1 METEPEFGAPW
12 VIAVSWL
19 AASAA
24 IPIALLTAVFGQG
37 LGAVVAGCHW
47 FGICVPVDRQ
57 PWALVNQPAINFASL
72 PSAGGY
78 WLGSTLLPL
87 LVAVALVPLLPR
99 ASSLIAELA
108 IVQAAW
114 ASATVAVAWLP
125 LVDPDDGHLIRFLT
139 LHDLPPV
146 LVWIVP
152 AVASAAGLLPTLR
165 LLELARRRRRDVGR
179 WYRTLLVAVHLG
191 VPVALWFGLVSVI
204 RGAVPIAAAI
214 AIAAPV
220 AAALILAWLRFPQ
233 PYVRPLAGLTGAGV
247 AWLTALAVTSAAIVW
262 MCGHPTAGGK
272 RVGLLWGEAFSLNN
286 MRPWIEPVM
295 VADVLSDLDH
305 D

>member
-24 IPIALLTAVFGQG
+24 FPIALLIAVFGQG
-37 LGAVVAGCHW
+37 LGAIVGGCHW

-78 WLGSTLLPL
+78 WLGSTLVPL

-108 IVQAAW
+108 VVQIAW

-125 LVDPDDGHLIRFLT
+125 LVDPDDGHLIRFLV
-139 LHDLPPV
+139 LHDLPPM
-146 LVWIVP
+146 LVWIAP
-152 AVASAAGLLPTLR
+152 AVASAVGLLPTLR
-165 LLELARRRRRDVGR
+165 LLELARRRRRDAGR

-191 VPVALWFGLVSVI
+191 VPVVFWFGLASVI
-204 RGAVPIAAAI
+204 RDAVPVASTI
-214 AIAAPV
+214 AITAPV
-220 AAALILAWLRFPQ
+220 AAALILAWLRFPH
-233 PYVRPLAGLTGAGV
+233 PYVRPLAGLTGTGV
-247 AWLTALAVTSAAIVW
+247 AWLATLVVASAVIVW
-262 MCGHPTAGGK
+262 TSGRPTADGK
-272 RVGLLWGEAFSLNN
+272 RVGLLWGQAFSLNN

-295 VADVLSDLDH
+295 VADALSDINH